1 MNLVL
6 NEEIAHLA
14 FLMMRPLGMTLLFPL
29 LQAGNLGSPL
39 VRNAVLMALALPM
52 LAVVPVPEDIGEGW
66 TWLSYIPG
74 ELLIGLVLGF
84 CGAIPFWAVDMAGFI
99 IDSLRGATMSAVF
112 NPAMSVQSSLFGLL
126 FSQFL
131 CALFFISGGINLHLS
146 VLYDSYHY
154 LPPGNSL
161 TFNQPLLDFIKVE
174 WQTLY
179 HLCLSFCLPA
189 VLVMVLADMAL
200 GLLNRSA
207 QQLNVFFLAM
217 PIKSLLVLLLL
228 IVSLPYALHHYLVE
242 SERLYQHVG
251 EWFAQH
257 E

>member
-99 IDSLRGATMSAVF
+99 IDSLRGATMSEVF
-112 NPAMSVQSSLFGLL
+112 NPAMSVQS
-126 FSQFL
+126 
-131 CALFFISGGINLHLS
+131 
-146 VLYDSYHY
+146 
-154 LPPGNSL
+154 
-161 TFNQPLLDFIKVE
+161 
-174 WQTLY
+174 
-179 HLCLSFCLPA
+179 
-189 VLVMVLADMAL
+189 
-200 GLLNRSA
+200 
-207 QQLNVFFLAM
+207 
-217 PIKSLLVLLLL
+217 
-228 IVSLPYALHHYLVE
+228 
-242 SERLYQHVG
+242 
-251 EWFAQH
+251 
-257 E
+257 